1 MRGACAAG
9 RENVTEQETG
19 ADGAHRVAG
28 LSRRQV
34 LARITMLTGG
44 VLAAPL
50 MSAILSG
57 ASSADAK
64 GLDLLSADEI
74 AFVSDLV
81 ETIIPTTDTPGAI
94 AAGVP
99 DYIHLMLARWYKSDE
114 RKVIL
119 DGFKAIGAR
128 ARERYG
134 RDFTKLTPAER
145 LTLLQ
150 GFDAEA
156 YGSSEGEHFFRQI
169 KSLTVAGYYTSEI
182 GATQELLY
190 DPVPGPFEGC
200 VPFSEI
206 GRPWA
211 IRGI

>member
-1 MRGACAAG
+1 M
-9 RENVTEQETG
+9 TEQETG
-19 ADGAHRVAG
+19 AEDARRVAN

-64 GLDLLSADEI
+64 GLDLLSPDEM

-128 ARERYG
+128 ARERHG